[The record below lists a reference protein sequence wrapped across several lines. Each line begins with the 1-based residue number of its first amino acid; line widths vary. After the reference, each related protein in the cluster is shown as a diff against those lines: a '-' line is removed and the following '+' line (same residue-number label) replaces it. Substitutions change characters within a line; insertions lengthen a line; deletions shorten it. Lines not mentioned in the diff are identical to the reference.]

1 MTVVIVGA
9 DRVGTRLAKT
19 LIAEN
24 MNVIMFEQDMEK
36 ANLASNSLDCMVINK
51 DGLDPENLREAGV
64 SKADYFISLT
74 GSDERNMIACGLV
87 NREFNTPNKIAS
99 VHNITFTHTSLLEK
113 SFLGIDYIVNPELE
127 AAKEIISKIEH
138 GATGEIMLFENT
150 SLQIR
155 TLPVPEDSIF
165 AGKLVKDLHKVLEA
179 RVLVALI
186 YQDGQYTIPKGDTQ
200 IQEGDLLYLMGT
212 EEALS
217 KVLSQGGIERINL
230 NKMIIVGGNDISA
243 YVCQHFYDKGEISVH
258 KRHFW
263 NIFQKPLGK
272 TNIAIIDRDYKRCK
286 ELAARFPEALI
297 LNEDISDDNVLED
310 EGLTDGDL
318 IMAATENQELNI
330 VSAVYAKSLG
340 VKKAL
345 ALVKKTS
352 YLNVATNL
360 GIDVPISLNYST
372 LQGILR
378 FMRRRGLKNSY
389 SIPESDIEVIQL
401 QIPETSMAAGLLVK
415 EIKFPPQTLILSVRS
430 EDKDILPN
438 GNYEFKKGDNIIL
451 LVKKDNIDRVQT
463 IFK

>member
-36 ANLASNSLDCMVINK
+36 ANIASNSLDCLVINK

-138 GATGEIMLFENT
+138 GATGDIMLFENT

-155 TLPVPEDSIF
+155 TVPVPEDSVF
-165 AGKLVKDLHKVLEA
+165 AGRLVKNLHSVLAA

-186 YQDGQYTIPKGDTQ
+186 YQDGQYTIPKGDTK
-200 IQEGDLLYLMGT
+200 IEEGDLLYLMGN
-212 EEALS
+212 EEDLS
-217 KVLSQGGIERINL
+217 KVLAQAGKERVDL

-243 YVCQHFYDKGEISVH
+243 YVCQHFYDKGEISNQ
-258 KRHFW
+258 KKHFW
-263 NIFQKPLGK
+263 NIFQKQMVK
-272 TNIAIIDRDYKRCK
+272 KNIAIIDRDYGRCK

-345 ALVKKTS
+345 AVVKKTS

-378 FMRRRGLKNSY
+378 FMRRRNLKNS
-389 SIPESDIEVIQL
+389 
-401 QIPETSMAAGLLVK
+401 
-415 EIKFPPQTLILSVRS
+415 
-430 EDKDILPN
+430 
-438 GNYEFKKGDNIIL
+438 
-451 LVKKDNIDRVQT
+451 
-463 IFK
+463 

>member
-1 MTVVIVGA
+1 
-9 DRVGTRLAKT
+9 
-19 LIAEN
+19 
-24 MNVIMFEQDMEK
+24 
-36 ANLASNSLDCMVINK
+36 
-51 DGLDPENLREAGV
+51 
-64 SKADYFISLT
+64 
-74 GSDERNMIACGLV
+74 
-87 NREFNTPNKIAS
+87 
-99 VHNITFTHTSLLEK
+99 
-113 SFLGIDYIVNPELE
+113 
-127 AAKEIISKIEH
+127 
-138 GATGEIMLFENT
+138 
-150 SLQIR
+150 
-155 TLPVPEDSIF
+155 F
-165 AGKLVKDLHKVLEA
+165 AGKVVKDLHKVLEA

-272 TNIAIIDRDYKRCK
+272 KNIAIIDRDYKRCK

-297 LNEDISDDNVLED
+297 LNEDISDENVLED

-430 EDKDILPN
+430 DDKDILPN

>member
-36 ANLASNSLDCMVINK
+36 ANMASNSLDCLVINK
-51 DGLDPENLREAGV
+51 DGLDPDNLRDAGV

-138 GATGEIMLFENT
+138 GATGDIMLFENT

-155 TLPVPEDSIF
+155 TVPVPEDSVF
-165 AGKLVKDLHKVLEA
+165 AGKLVKDLHTVLAA

-186 YQDGQYTIPKGDTQ
+186 YQDGQYTIPKGDTL
-200 IQEGDLLYLMGT
+200 IQEGDLLYLMGN
-212 EEALS
+212 EEDLS
-217 KVLSQGGIERINL
+217 KVLAQVGKERINL

-243 YVCQHFYDKGEISVH
+243 YVCQHFYDKGEISTH
-258 KRHFW
+258 KKHFW
-263 NIFQKPLGK
+263 NLFQKPLGK
-272 TNIAIIDRDYKRCK
+272 KNIAIIDRDYKRCK

-378 FMRRRGLKNSY
+378 FMRRRNLKNSY
-389 SIPESDIEVIQL
+389 AIPESDIEVIQL
-401 QIPETSMAAGLLVK
+401 QVPETSMAAGLLVK
-415 EIKFPPQTLILSVRS
+415 EMTFPPQSLILSVKS
-430 EDKDILPN
+430 GDQDILPN
-438 GNYEFKKGDNIIL
+438 GNYEIKKGDNIIMM
-451 LVKKDNIDRVQT
+451 VKKDNIDRVQK
-463 IFK
+463 IFE

>member
-1 MTVVIVGA
+1 YG
-9 DRVGTRLAKT
+9 
-19 LIAEN
+19 
-24 MNVIMFEQDMEK
+24 
-36 ANLASNSLDCMVINK
+36 
-51 DGLDPENLREAGV
+51 
-64 SKADYFISLT
+64 
-74 GSDERNMIACGLV
+74 
-87 NREFNTPNKIAS
+87 
-99 VHNITFTHTSLLEK
+99 
-113 SFLGIDYIVNPELE
+113 
-127 AAKEIISKIEH
+127 
-138 GATGEIMLFENT
+138 
-150 SLQIR
+150 
-155 TLPVPEDSIF
+155 
-165 AGKLVKDLHKVLEA
+165 
-179 RVLVALI
+179 
-186 YQDGQYTIPKGDTQ
+186 
-200 IQEGDLLYLMGT
+200 
-212 EEALS
+212 
-217 KVLSQGGIERINL
+217 
-230 NKMIIVGGNDISA
+230 
-243 YVCQHFYDKGEISVH
+243 
-258 KRHFW
+258 
-263 NIFQKPLGK
+263 
-272 TNIAIIDRDYKRCK
+272 RCK

-345 ALVKKTS
+345 AVVKKTS

-389 SIPESDIEVIQL
+389 AIPESDIEVIQL

-430 EDKDILPN
+430 DEKDILPN

-451 LVKKDNIDRVQT
+451 LVKKDNIDRVQE

>member
-36 ANLASNSLDCMVINK
+36 ANIASNSLDCLVINK

-138 GATGEIMLFENT
+138 GATGDIMLFENT

-155 TLPVPEDSIF
+155 TVPVPEDSVF
-165 AGKLVKDLHKVLEA
+165 AGRLVKNLHSVLAA

-186 YQDGQYTIPKGDTQ
+186 YQDGQYTIPKGDTK
-200 IQEGDLLYLMGT
+200 IEEGDLLYLMGN
-212 EEALS
+212 EEDLS
-217 KVLSQGGIERINL
+217 KVLAQAGKERVDL

-243 YVCQHFYDKGEISVH
+243 YVCQHFYDKGAISNQ
-258 KRHFW
+258 KKHFW
-263 NIFQKPLGK
+263 NIFQKQMVK
-272 TNIAIIDRDYKRCK
+272 KNIAIIDRDYGRCK

-345 ALVKKTS
+345 AVVKKTS

-378 FMRRRGLKNSY
+378 FMRRRNLM
-389 SIPESDIEVIQL
+389 IQSENFDSL
-401 QIPETSMAAGLLVK
+401 PYRQYEITNQWDLGGDGKCFWGFAPDEEWFIRSMRK
-415 EIKFPPQTLILSVRS
+415 
-430 EDKDILPN
+430 
-438 GNYEFKKGDNIIL
+438 
-451 LVKKDNIDRVQT
+451 
-463 IFK
+463 

>member
-36 ANLASNSLDCMVINK
+36 ANLASNSLDCLVINK

-138 GATGEIMLFENT
+138 GATGDLMLFENT

-155 TLPVPEDSIF
+155 TVPVPEESVF
-165 AGKLVKDLHKVLEA
+165 AGRLVKDLHTVLEA

-217 KVLSQGGIERINL
+217 KVLAQAGKERIDL

-243 YVCQHFYDKGEISVH
+243 YVCQHFYDKGEISRQ
-258 KRHFW
+258 KKSFW

-272 TNIAIIDRDYKRCK
+272 KNIAIIDRDYKRCK

>member
-36 ANLASNSLDCMVINK
+36 ANLASNSLDCLVINK
-51 DGLDPENLREAGV
+51 DGLDPDNLREAGV

-155 TLPVPEDSIF
+155 TLPVTEDSIF
-165 AGKLVKDLHKVLEA
+165 AGKVVKDLHKVLEA

-217 KVLSQGGIERINL
+217 KVLAQGGIERINL

-243 YVCQHFYDKGEISVH
+243 YVCQHFYDKGEISRH
-258 KRHFW
+258 KKSFW
-263 NIFQKPLGK
+263 SIFQKPLGK
-272 TNIAIIDRDYKRCK
+272 KNIAIIDRDYKRCK

-430 EDKDILPN
+430 DDKDILPN

>member
-36 ANLASNSLDCMVINK
+36 ANLASNSLDCLVINK
-51 DGLDPENLREAGV
+51 DGLDPDNLREAGV

-138 GATGEIMLFENT
+138 GATGDIMLFENT

-155 TLPVPEDSIF
+155 TVPVPEDSVF
-165 AGKLVKDLHKVLEA
+165 AGRLVKDLHTVLAA

-186 YQDGQYTIPKGDTQ
+186 YQDGQYTIPKGDTK
-200 IQEGDLLYLMGT
+200 IEEGDLLYLMGN

-217 KVLSQGGIERINL
+217 KVLAQVGKERVDL

-243 YVCQHFYDKGEISVH
+243 YVCQHFYDKGEISN
-258 KRHFW
+258 KKKHFW
-263 NIFQKPLGK
+263 DIFQKQMVK
-272 TNIAIIDRDYKRCK
+272 KNIAIIDRDYGRCK

-345 ALVKKTS
+345 AVVKKTS

-389 SIPESDIEVIQL
+389 AIPESDIEVIQL

-430 EDKDILPN
+430 DEKDILPN

-451 LVKKDNIDRVQT
+451 LVKKDNIDRVQE

>member
-36 ANLASNSLDCMVINK
+36 ANIASNSLDCLVINK

-138 GATGEIMLFENT
+138 GATGDIMLFENT

-155 TLPVPEDSIF
+155 TVPVPEDSVF
-165 AGKLVKDLHKVLEA
+165 AGRLVKNLHSVLAA

-186 YQDGQYTIPKGDTQ
+186 YQDGQYTIPKGDTK
-200 IQEGDLLYLMGT
+200 IEEGDLLYLMGN
-212 EEALS
+212 EEDLS
-217 KVLSQGGIERINL
+217 KVLAQAGKERVDL

-243 YVCQHFYDKGEISVH
+243 YVCQHFYDKGEISNQ
-258 KRHFW
+258 KKHFW
-263 NIFQKPLGK
+263 NIFQKQMVK
-272 TNIAIIDRDYKRCK
+272 KNIAIIDRDYGRCK

-345 ALVKKTS
+345 AVVKKTS

-378 FMRRRGLKNSY
+378 FMRRR
-389 SIPESDIEVIQL
+389 
-401 QIPETSMAAGLLVK
+401 
-415 EIKFPPQTLILSVRS
+415 
-430 EDKDILPN
+430 
-438 GNYEFKKGDNIIL
+438 
-451 LVKKDNIDRVQT
+451 
-463 IFK
+463 

>member
-36 ANLASNSLDCMVINK
+36 ANMASNSLDCLVINK

-155 TLPVPEDSIF
+155 TLPVTEDSIF
-165 AGKLVKDLHKVLEA
+165 AGKVVKDLHKVLEA

-217 KVLSQGGIERINL
+217 KVLAQGGIERINL

-243 YVCQHFYDKGEISVH
+243 YVCQHFYDKGEISVQ

-263 NIFQKPLGK
+263 NIFQKPFGK
-272 TNIAIIDRDYKRCK
+272 KNIAIIDRDYKR
-286 ELAARFPEALI
+286 
-297 LNEDISDDNVLED
+297 
-310 EGLTDGDL
+310 
-318 IMAATENQELNI
+318 
-330 VSAVYAKSLG
+330 
-340 VKKAL
+340 
-345 ALVKKTS
+345 
-352 YLNVATNL
+352 
-360 GIDVPISLNYST
+360 
-372 LQGILR
+372 
-378 FMRRRGLKNSY
+378 
-389 SIPESDIEVIQL
+389 
-401 QIPETSMAAGLLVK
+401 
-415 EIKFPPQTLILSVRS
+415 
-430 EDKDILPN
+430 
-438 GNYEFKKGDNIIL
+438 
-451 LVKKDNIDRVQT
+451 
-463 IFK
+463 